1 MRERHELGRCERVTQ
16 RSRDRKERMRVRKGG
31 AGARARTCS
40 ASSSFVGTYG
50 AVSLMLLLLPPPPE
64 GTIPSADRNADEA
77 LETDGRTIALG
88 VSEADISSSPAAAA
102 FMSSPVSETETTCMA
117 SGAAIAGARDIAD
130 DANGFGSGRSH
141 VIPRK

>member
-1 MRERHELGRCERVTQ
+1 MRERHVSWGRCERVTQ
-16 RSRDRKERMRVRKGG
+16 RSRDREDDGREGR

-40 ASSSFVGTYG
+40 ASCSFVGTYG
-50 AVSLMLLLLPPPPE
+50 AVSLMLLLLLPPPPE
-64 GTIPSADRNADEA
+64 GTIPSADRNADVA
-77 LETDGRTIALG
+77 LVAEGRTLALG

-102 FMSSPVSETETTCMA
+102 YMSSPVPETKTTFMA
-117 SGAAIAGARDIAD
+117 SGAAIAGASDIAD